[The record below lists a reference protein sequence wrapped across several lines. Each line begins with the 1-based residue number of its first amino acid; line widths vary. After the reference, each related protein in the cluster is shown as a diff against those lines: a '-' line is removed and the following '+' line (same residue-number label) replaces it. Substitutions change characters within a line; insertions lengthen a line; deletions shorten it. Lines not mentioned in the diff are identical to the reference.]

1 MVKSGDLE
9 RRRRPVPM
17 KRNRNPRSTLSPMS
31 SSGNLT
37 ERLAGDRSQASS
49 VLSQISSSGNTIG
62 GGDANDTGG
71 QTSRPPIWCR
81 SRSPKIQSN
90 SNLPSNLVMQDTG
103 RTVEQGRDFLIE
115 LDGDL
120 VNVFGAQALKFLD
133 RPWNKQRSL
142 KATSIQFNFVS
153 FDDLV
158 PYLSRL
164 KQNFPNLANFEFLET
179 DIRTMSQ
186 LNALALLQGL
196 SSLIIGKEGN
206 PITNKTPAATLDW
219 RLYAIYRLEHWGL
232 SSVNNM
238 DITDEEILQANRV
251 FGSLGELAVMVLPQT
266 QINNLIKRLDI
277 ANIKDQDSCLDYM
290 AAVKDGHL
298 KEILAKEILTYDAPG
313 SNASNLANSHSKLD
327 QLMKVLIIG
336 ILYRVSQQVLDRMLL
351 LKISKTAKSEF

>member
-1 MVKSGDLE
+1 MPYFTAQKRSQQRQDKTRSSMVKSGDLE

-37 ERLAGDRSQASS
+37 ERLADRSQASS
-49 VLSQISSSGNTIG
+49 VLSQISSTNTDI
-62 GGDANDTGG
+62 NEGG
-71 QTSRPPIWCR
+71 QNNSSRPPIWCR

-206 PITNKTPAATLDW
+206 PITNKTPTATLDW

-277 ANIKDQDSCLDYM
+277 ANIKDQDSCVDYM

-313 SNASNLANSHSKLD
+313 SNATSNLANSYSKLD
-327 QLMKVLIIG
+327 QLMKVIIYY
-336 ILYRVSQQVLDRMLL
+336 IVLH
-351 LKISKTAKSEF
+351 KT

>member
-1 MVKSGDLE
+1 
-9 RRRRPVPM
+9 
-17 KRNRNPRSTLSPMS
+17 MS

-37 ERLAGDRSQASS
+37 ERLADRSQASS
-49 VLSQISSSGNTIG
+49 ALSQISSSTT
-62 GGDANDTGG
+62 DANEVVQSSG
-71 QTSRPPIWCR
+71 RPPIWCR

-90 SNLPSNLVMQDTG
+90 SNLPSNLVDTG

-206 PITNKTPAATLDW
+206 PIT
-219 RLYAIYRLEHWGL
+219 
-232 SSVNNM
+232 
-238 DITDEEILQANRV
+238 
-251 FGSLGELAVMVLPQT
+251 
-266 QINNLIKRLDI
+266 
-277 ANIKDQDSCLDYM
+277 
-290 AAVKDGHL
+290 
-298 KEILAKEILTYDAPG
+298 
-313 SNASNLANSHSKLD
+313 
-327 QLMKVLIIG
+327 
-336 ILYRVSQQVLDRMLL
+336 
-351 LKISKTAKSEF
+351 

>member
-1 MVKSGDLE
+1 
-9 RRRRPVPM
+9 M
-17 KRNRNPRSTLSPMS
+17 KRNRNPRSTLTPMS

-37 ERLAGDRSQASS
+37 ERLTDRSQASS
-49 VLSQISSSGNTIG
+49 VLSTSSNTM
-62 GGDANDTGG
+62 DVNDDRG
-71 QTSRPPIWCR
+71 QARAPIWCR
-81 SRSPKIQSN
+81 SRSPKLTN
-90 SNLPSNLVMQDTG
+90 SNLPSNLVDTG

-196 SSLIIGKEGN
+196 SSLVIGKEGN
-206 PITNKTPAATLDW
+206 PVT
-219 RLYAIYRLEHWGL
+219 
-232 SSVNNM
+232 
-238 DITDEEILQANRV
+238 
-251 FGSLGELAVMVLPQT
+251 
-266 QINNLIKRLDI
+266 
-277 ANIKDQDSCLDYM
+277 
-290 AAVKDGHL
+290 
-298 KEILAKEILTYDAPG
+298 
-313 SNASNLANSHSKLD
+313 
-327 QLMKVLIIG
+327 
-336 ILYRVSQQVLDRMLL
+336 
-351 LKISKTAKSEF
+351 